1 MPTQQIITSSFDPN
15 YISVKPDGCITS
27 AVTNLEYGIGFEN
40 TGNDTAHNIYI
51 LDTLSPYLDVNTL
64 QVVAASANMNVMKLK
79 NGTQNIIKFDFPH
92 IMLPD
97 SSHTGYANGVI
108 FFTINTKAG
117 IASGSNI
124 PNEAGIYFDDNPVV
138 LTNTAL
144 NTVNCPITTQ
154 VAATGNKIKTAI
166 YPNPATF
173 ELTITTDQG
182 A

>member
-1 MPTQQIITSSFDPN
+1 
-15 YISVKPDGCITS
+15 
-27 AVTNLEYGIGFEN
+27 
-40 TGNDTAHNIYI
+40 
-51 LDTLSPYLDVNTL
+51 
-64 QVVAASANMNVMKLK
+64 
-79 NGTQNIIKFDFPH
+79 
-92 IMLPD
+92 MLPD

-182 A
+182 AYYSFTITNAIGQVMMGEPISNTETDLNIKSLPSGLYYVNLKGDSGAKVLKFVKM